1 MTKQEKDRERHG
13 ENDDRHEERRQ
24 RREQGSER
32 IETADCAERREREEF
47 CGRIFFS
54 QRRGCNSSIFVLAPL
69 KKGHDRDRP
78 MTLGHQRLV
87 TLNIVHSI
95 GSSYEAPLKIGRA
108 LGDSLAEL

>member
-1 MTKQEKDRERHG
+1 M
-13 ENDDRHEERRQ
+13 
-24 RREQGSER
+24 
-32 IETADCAERREREEF
+32 
-47 CGRIFFS
+47 
-54 QRRGCNSSIFVLAPL
+54 LAPL

-95 GSSYEAPLKIGRA
+95 GSSYEVPLKIGRA